1 MAQDES
7 ATATALAES
16 VTAGTA
22 IEENTLLLDG
32 TVRSGD
38 SDRGTS
44 GDRVRQRLAVCLFLH
59 IVGVAIVTQVYP
71 RVRLRVCVV
80 AEVH

>member
-1 MAQDES
+1 MR
-7 ATATALAES
+7 
-16 VTAGTA
+16 
-22 IEENTLLLDG
+22 LLDG
-32 TVRSGD
+32 VMRNNSSEGAATV
-38 SDRGTS
+38 TT

-80 AEVH
+80 AEVRRIVVIQSQD